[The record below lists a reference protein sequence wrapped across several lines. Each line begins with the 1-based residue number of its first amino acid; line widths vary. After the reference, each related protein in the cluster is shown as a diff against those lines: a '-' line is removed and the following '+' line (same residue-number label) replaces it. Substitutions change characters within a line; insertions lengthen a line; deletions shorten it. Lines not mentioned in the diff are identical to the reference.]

1 MAVFPSFQNHLIMNF
16 AVLMRLRYDV
26 NERRQVVAAFS
37 TGYMGFGQSEVQI
50 LSPRFCIENLVM
62 G

>member
-1 MAVFPSFQNHLIMNF
+1 MGYISKIIVRVMAVFPSFQNHLIMNF

-37 TGYMGFGQSEVQI
+37 TGYMGFG
-50 LSPRFCIENLVM
+50 
-62 G
+62 